1 MLDKTVLVLGLPAW
15 FWLLIVPF
23 CMFIIMLGWLSL
35 ALRRQRLSTFSVR
48 GLGLSINISAGDAS
62 ESCRRE
68 V

>member
-1 MLDKTVLVLGLPAW
+1 MLDKSVLVLGLPAW

-35 ALRRQRLSTFSVR
+35 ALRRQKLSTFTVK
-48 GLGLSINISAGDAS
+48 GLGLSISISAGDSIKAV
-62 ESCRRE
+62 EKE